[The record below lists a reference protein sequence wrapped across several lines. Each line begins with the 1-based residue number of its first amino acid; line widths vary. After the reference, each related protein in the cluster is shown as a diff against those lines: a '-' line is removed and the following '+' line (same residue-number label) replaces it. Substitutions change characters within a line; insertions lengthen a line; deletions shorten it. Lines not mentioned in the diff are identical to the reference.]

1 MTLHIMLVAGE
12 PSGDAL
18 GAPLMAAL
26 RELAGGDIRFS
37 GVGGER
43 MVGQGLTSLYP
54 MAEMSVMGI
63 IEIVPRLPALRR
75 RLLQVEAHARATR
88 PDAVVTIDS
97 PAFNF
102 RLGKRLKGAGLPL
115 IHYVAPTVWAWRA
128 GRARMVSRFLDH
140 LLTVLPFE
148 PPYFEREGLR
158 TTFVGHPVVASGAEQ
173 ADGAA
178 FRARHGIPAEAPL
191 LAMLPGS
198 RHSETGRLLP
208 PFGEALGLL
217 RQRFRDLRVVV
228 PTVET
233 VADTVAAAARAWP
246 VPALVLPDLAE
257 KFPAMAAANA
267 ALAASGTVALE
278 LAMTDTPM
286 VIAYRVSAFSAAVAR
301 RMIKVPYV
309 NLVNLIVDRPAVP
322 ELLQDD
328 CTAPRLAQA
337 VTEIL
342 VDPAARA
349 AQSTASRA
357 ALAALGLGGP
367 PPSRRAAEA
376 VLETIGLQ
384 TIGRRA

>member
-1 MTLHIMLVAGE
+1 
-12 PSGDAL
+12 
-18 GAPLMAAL
+18 
-26 RELAGGDIRFS
+26 
-37 GVGGER
+37 
-43 MVGQGLTSLYP
+43 
-54 MAEMSVMGI
+54 MAEMSVMGST
-63 IEIVPRLPALRR
+63 EIVPRMPALRR
-75 RLLQVEAHARATR
+75 RLLQVEAHARSTR

-128 GRARMVSRFLDH
+128 GRARMVARFLDH
-140 LLTVLPFE
+140 LLAVLPFE
-148 PPYFEREGLR
+148 PPYFEREGLAC
-158 TTFVGHPVVASGAEQ
+158 TFVGHPVVASGAER
-173 ADGAA
+173 ADGAG
-178 FRARHGIPAEAPL
+178 FRARHGIPAEAPV

-208 PFGEALGLL
+208 PFGATLELL
-217 RQRFRDLRVVV
+217 KPRFPELRVVV

-233 VADTVAAAARAWP
+233 VAETVAAAARDWP

-286 VIAYRVSAFSAAVAR
+286 AIAYRVSALTAAVAR
-301 RMIKVPYV
+301 RMIKVPH
-309 NLVNLIVDRPAVP
+309 VNLINLIVGRGAIP
-322 ELLQDD
+322 ELLQED
-328 CTAPRLAQA
+328 CTPPRLARA

-342 VDPAARA
+342 VDPTARA
-349 AQSTASRA
+349 AQSTACRA

-367 PPSRRAAEA
+367 PPGLRAAEA
-376 VLETIGLQ
+376 VLKQ
-384 TIGRRA
+384 IGRRA